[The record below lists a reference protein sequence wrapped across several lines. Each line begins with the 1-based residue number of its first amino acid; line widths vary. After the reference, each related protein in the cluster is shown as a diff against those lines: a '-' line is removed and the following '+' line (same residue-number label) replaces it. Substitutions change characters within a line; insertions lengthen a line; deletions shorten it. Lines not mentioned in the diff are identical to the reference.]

1 MNRMDEHDVLKDLD
15 WSKVYSDVPES
26 VSAGVQFAF
35 LRIRARQKKRKIILR
50 AAALAACL
58 CLAVLAGGMMIQ
70 REGDAPDLVAAPRVE
85 LRTLSMDDRV
95 YAAQADDYF
104 HIHASCAAAMTEQ
117 VDVQLVTA
125 LEFGKAKCPIC
136 GANVLLP

>member
-35 LRIRARQKKRKIILR
+35 LRIRARQKKRRIILR

-104 HIHASCAAAMTEQ
+104 HIHASCAAAMAEQ

>member
-104 HIHASCAAAMTEQ
+104 HIHASCAAAMAEQ

>member
-1 MNRMDEHDVLKDLD
+1 MDEHDVLKDLD

-58 CLAVLAGGMMIQ
+58 CLVVLAGGMMIQ
-70 REGDAPDLVAAPRVE
+70 REGDAPDLLAAPRVE

-104 HIHASCAAAMTEQ
+104 HIHASCAAAMAEQ